1 MPTADPFNALTKGNG
16 LAFCA
21 SKVDVS
27 GFDKWQTLGGYR
39 DSAASG
45 GTAVTAAQIQT
56 SLDNAMLLYWNMNGN
71 VVSAAASNIGGGN
84 NLSTSAGSS
93 GTSVVTINAGVPKT
107 RVCGT
112 TSAGAYKLVY
122 TDEQNDNSGSLNV
135 DADVFVDLEI
145 IRMYNGAT
153 TSESNFIGYGASD
166 IIVNSLASGGGGVIV
181 TAGVVISSYMNGT
194 TSSTLKNEYFD
205 MSYGSGLSVPIVCK
219 VQVNGTFSG
228 TPTLTF
234 SPPQARA
241 VNTVGTPEIIV
252 DSKFSSF
259 EVYTYS

>member
-84 NLSTSAGSS
+84 NLSTSAGSNWIVAVIS
-93 GTSVVTINAGVPKT
+93 GFGVFANT
-107 RVCGT
+107 
-112 TSAGAYKLVY
+112 
-122 TDEQNDNSGSLNV
+122 Q
-135 DADVFVDLEI
+135 
-145 IRMYNGAT
+145 
-153 TSESNFIGYGASD
+153 
-166 IIVNSLASGGGGVIV
+166 SGG
-181 TAGVVISSYMNGT
+181 TCP
-194 TSSTLKNEYFD
+194 K
-205 MSYGSGLSVPIVCK
+205 K
-219 VQVNGTFSG
+219 
-228 TPTLTF
+228 
-234 SPPQARA
+234 
-241 VNTVGTPEIIV
+241 
-252 DSKFSSF
+252 
-259 EVYTYS
+259 